1 MPRLLG
7 MTDQRPLTTGQVAER
22 FGVHP
27 TTVIAWADAGKIPFF
42 RTPGGDR
49 RFHVADV
56 EALLTPTTTDP
67 EAAA

>member
-1 MPRLLG
+1 
-7 MTDQRPLTTGQVAER
+7 MTPPRPLTTGQVAER

-56 EALLTPTTTDP
+56 EALLSTEPQD
-67 EAAA
+67 AA

>member
-1 MPRLLG
+1 
-7 MTDQRPLTTGQVAER
+7 MTPPRPLTTGQVAER

-49 RFHVADV
+49 RFHVVDV
-56 EALLTPTTTDP
+56 EALLSTEPQD
-67 EAAA
+67 AA